1 MIIELHGDNS
11 SLSGTSGVPEV
22 QPPRIRNSKIFQNQK
37 SSYGREYVN
46 PSVSDEPKS
55 LSEAVTS
62 SNGMNWIQAM
72 KKEMNSLYENEV
84 WDLVELPEERKTLGN
99 KMDLQSQK
107 RSKRVSGMTQSWV
120 SGPRFHTEIW
130 FGL

>member
-1 MIIELHGDNS
+1 MTIELHGDNS

-22 QPPRIRNSKIFQNQK
+22 QPPRIRNLKIFQNQK
-37 SSYGREYVN
+37 FSYGREYVN

-62 SNGMNWIQAM
+62 SNCKNWIQAM
-72 KKEMNSLYENEV
+72 KKEMNSLYVKEV

-99 KMDLQSQK
+99 
-107 RSKRVSGMTQSWV
+107 
-120 SGPRFHTEIW
+120 IW
-130 FGL
+130 I